1 MEFEDSC
8 SEEYFRTS
16 VLEKLM
22 NSENDSKLCLYKTY
36 LHKVSPK
43 DTLKETIIRI
53 LQKPMEKKLGS
64 GLPEVNL

>member
-8 SEEYFRTS
+8 TEEYFRTS

-36 LHKVSPK
+36 LHTVSPN